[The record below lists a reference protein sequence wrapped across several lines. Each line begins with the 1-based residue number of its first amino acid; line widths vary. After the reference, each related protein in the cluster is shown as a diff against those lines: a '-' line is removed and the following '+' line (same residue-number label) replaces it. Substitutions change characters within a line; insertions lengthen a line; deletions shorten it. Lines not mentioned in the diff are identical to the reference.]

1 MSNAR
6 LKDFEDYLSGVIE
19 PIMASPG
26 RKRIMCADLLDH
38 LQESYRMELGCQAD
52 ESAAIEAAITRLG
65 SADELRLQLQASV
78 PFFERMLFLCL
89 DRKETFMSRWLWI
102 VGVVAMVIGDI
113 FHFPQSE
120 QVFLGGLALIVVLVF
135 RHLFQRNNLASRL
148 IGSRWP
154 WLVGCVGVLFGTAF
168 VLPAMAK
175 MKHDGAFALLQTE
188 FLTVGAMIVLGGLY
202 FIGHAVKT
210 LFVRPV

>member
-1 MSNAR
+1 MNFISLRPSSAASWGGRHERSR

-148 IGSRWP
+148 IGSLALARGMCWGSI
-154 WLVGCVGVLFGTAF
+154 WNSICLAR
-168 VLPAMAK
+168 
-175 MKHDGAFALLQTE
+175 DGKNET
-188 FLTVGAMIVLGGLY
+188 
-202 FIGHAVKT
+202 
-210 LFVRPV
+210 